1 MTSRPATTADP
12 SVRREPFG
20 SLHGTPVS
28 VYTLDSGHGMV
39 VRIMEYG
46 GVVLSIQAPGRDGR
60 SDNVTLGYR
69 TLAEYCGDTVYAG
82 ALIGRYAN
90 RIALARFRLD
100 GRDYA
105 LGRNDGPNHLHGGTR
120 GFHRVVWH
128 GEPLRDEGAAGVLLR
143 HVSPA
148 GLDGYPGALT
158 TTVRCTLSR
167 DHALA
172 FEYHATTDAPTPVS
186 LTQHSYFN
194 LAGRGAAD
202 AGGHELTIR
211 ASRYLPVGSGL
222 IPVGELR
229 DVEGTPFDFRRGAII
244 GERLRNS
251 YDQLK
256 IGRGFDHCFALDGGP
271 GAAARLR
278 DPASGR
284 VLDIETTLP
293 ALQFY
298 SSGALPSGWSDG
310 PRCGVAL
317 EAQQF
322 PDAPNQPAFA
332 PAILRPGEAYA
343 HRIVYRFSV
352 A

>member
-1 MTSRPATTADP
+1 MSRPAVTAEP

-20 SLHGTPVS
+20 SVHGTPVS
-28 VYTLDSGHGMV
+28 VYTLDSGRGLV

-46 GVVLSIQAPGRDGR
+46 GVVLSIHAPGREGR
-60 SDNVTLGYR
+60 ADNVTLGYR
-69 TLAEYCGDTVYAG
+69 TLAEYLGDTVFAG

-100 GRDYA
+100 GRDYS

-128 GEPLRDEGAAGVLLR
+128 GEPLREDGVAGVLLR

-148 GLDGYPGALT
+148 GHDGYPGTLT
-158 TTVRCTLSR
+158 TSVRCTLSR

-172 FEYHATTDAPTPVS
+172 FDYHATTDEPTPVS

-194 LAGRGAAD
+194 LAGGRAAD
-202 AGGHELTIR
+202 AGGHQLTIR
-211 ASRYLPVGSGL
+211 ASRYLPVGAGL

-229 DVEGTPFDFRRGAII
+229 AVEGTPFDFRGGAII
-244 GERLRNS
+244 SERLRNPD
-251 YDQLK
+251 DQLK
-256 IGRGFDHCFALDGGP
+256 ICRGFDHCFALDAGP

-293 ALQFY
+293 ALQFF
-298 SSGALPSGWSDG
+298 SSGALPAGGSDG
-310 PRCGVAL
+310 PRRGVAL

-322 PDAPNQPAFA
+322 PDAPNQPGFP
-332 PAILRPGEAYA
+332 PAILRPGEVYA
-343 HRIVYRFSV
+343 HRIVYRFSIE
-352 A
+352 

>member
-1 MTSRPATTADP
+1 MSRPAVTTEP

-20 SLHGTPVS
+20 SLHDTPVS
-28 VYTLDSGHGMV
+28 AYSLDSGGGMV

-46 GVVLSIQAPGRDGR
+46 GVVLSIHAPGRQGR
-60 SDNVTLGYR
+60 ADNITPGYR
-69 TLAEYCGDTVYAG
+69 TLAEYPDDTTYAG

-90 RIALARFRLD
+90 RMALARFPLD
-100 GRDYA
+100 GREYS

-128 GEPLRDEGAAGVLLR
+128 SEPLREEGTAGVLLR
-143 HVSPA
+143 HISPA
-148 GLDGYPGALT
+148 GHDGYPGTLT
-158 TTVRCTLSR
+158 TSVRCTLSR

-172 FEYHATTDAPTPVS
+172 FDYHATTDAPTPVS

-194 LAGRGAAD
+194 LSGGRDAD
-202 AGGHELTIR
+202 AGGQELTIR
-211 ASRYLPVGSGL
+211 ASRYLPVGAGL

-229 DVEGTPFDFRRGAII
+229 PVEGTPFDFRRGAII
-244 GERLRNS
+244 SERLRNAD
-251 YDQLK
+251 DQLQ
-256 IGRGFDHCFALDGGP
+256 IGRGFDHCFALDARPGP
-271 GAAARLR
+271 AARLR

-293 ALQFY
+293 ALQFF
-298 SSGALPSGWSDG
+298 SSGLLPGGGDG
-310 PRCGVAL
+310 PRRGVAL

-332 PAILRPGEAYA
+332 PAILRPGEVYA

-352 A
+352 E